1 QRIQVFDG
9 EFQFLR
15 QWTVQAWM
23 GESIINKPY
32 LAIDAEGRVYTT
44 DPEGSQVLVFSSEGE
59 LLALWGK
66 YGTDEA
72 SFDLP
77 TGIALD
83 AEGHVYVSDSNNHR
97 VMEFPAID

>member
-1 QRIQVFDG
+1 V
-9 EFQFLR
+9 
-15 QWTVQAWM
+15 
-23 GESIINKPY
+23 
-32 LAIDAEGRVYTT
+32 
-44 DPEGSQVLVFSSEGE
+44 
-59 LLALWGK
+59 WGK

-97 VMEFPAID
+97 VMKFPALD